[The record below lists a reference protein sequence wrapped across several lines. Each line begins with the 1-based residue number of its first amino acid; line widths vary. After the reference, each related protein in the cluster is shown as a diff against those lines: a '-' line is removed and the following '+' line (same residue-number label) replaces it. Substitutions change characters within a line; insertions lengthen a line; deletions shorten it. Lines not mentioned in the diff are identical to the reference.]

1 MQIATPPYPLKRKS
15 CSADSSNDV
24 YDSVLRQIKKIKF
37 PLYIKVKALNGTVIE
52 MDIDSNDS
60 VGILK
65 DVIWEREGIPK
76 QQQKLIFN
84 GKQINDDSQAV
95 NSFGV
100 TDGSVIYLVIALP
113 HKQGYSGISSEHRNE
128 KV

>member
-1 MQIATPPYPLKRKS
+1 
-15 CSADSSNDV
+15 
-24 YDSVLRQIKKIKF
+24 
-37 PLYIKVKALNGTVIE
+37 

-60 VGILK
+60 VDILK
-65 DVIWEREGIPK
+65 DEIWEREGIPK

-84 GKQINDDSQAV
+84 GKQINDDSQTV

-100 TDGSVIYLVIALP
+100 TDGSVIYLVIAIP
-113 HKQGYSGISSEHRNE
+113 HKQGYSGISCEHRNE